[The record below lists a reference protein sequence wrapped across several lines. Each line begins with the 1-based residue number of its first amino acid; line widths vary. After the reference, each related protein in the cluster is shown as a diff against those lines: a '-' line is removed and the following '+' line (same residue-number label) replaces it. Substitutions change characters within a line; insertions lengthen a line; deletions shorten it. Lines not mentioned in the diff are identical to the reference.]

1 MEYQLATYTPLNK
14 TAKKKKIKRKPA
26 AELEPIPVHCLLL
39 IFIPLCFQFGFSISG
54 GSIILLSQLSFVCA
68 VQLSEY
74 ELDREQRVKRNH
86 ILMGDL
92 VRATFFDS
100 SLLVLLTVCG
110 LFREF
115 QSWSSNSI
123 QSNPRLS
130 KADATRM
137 KQQRLITRIGGGDI
151 ISTLIIS

>member
-26 AELEPIPVHCLLL
+26 AELEPIPVRYLLL
-39 IFIPLCFQFGFSISG
+39 FFIPLCFQFGFSISG
-54 GSIILLSQLSFVCA
+54 GSIILLSELSFVCA

-92 VRATFFDS
+92 VRATFFIS
-100 SLLVLLTVCG
+100 SLLVSLTVAVCSG
-110 LFREF
+110 
-115 QSWSSNSI
+115 NSGHGSAAASG
-123 QSNPRLS
+123 QTKSYTEQTW
-130 KADATRM
+130 KE
-137 KQQRLITRIGGGDI
+137 
-151 ISTLIIS
+151 